1 MKKIDLIWCISLM
14 VIAIGTLIFS
24 ISNIMGIDLPKIVSI
39 IIAIIEV
46 VALPFLLYSSIKKLR
61 NIKND

>member
-1 MKKIDLIWCISLM
+1 MKKIDLILCISLM